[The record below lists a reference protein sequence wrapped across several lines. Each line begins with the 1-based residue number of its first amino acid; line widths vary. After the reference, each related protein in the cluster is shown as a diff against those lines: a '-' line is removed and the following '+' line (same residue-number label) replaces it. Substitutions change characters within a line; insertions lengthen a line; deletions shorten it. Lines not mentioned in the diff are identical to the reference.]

1 MKKAIKL
8 TLAVALMLSASSLF
22 AQKLGRINSQDIL
35 LAMPETKEMET
46 NMQAFT
52 KDLQD
57 NLETISVEFNQK
69 LTDYQKNYSTYSDS
83 VRQLKERE
91 LQELQNRRQEFEQV
105 AQQDIQKK
113 QQELLTPIIE
123 KAKAAI
129 DKVAKD
135 NGYLAIFE
143 TGSLASYDEAALTDI
158 APQVRAE
165 LGIAD
170 APAAQ

>member
-1 MKKAIKL
+1 M
-8 TLAVALMLSASSLF
+8 
-22 AQKLGRINSQDIL
+22 
-35 LAMPETKEMET
+35 
-46 NMQAFT
+46 
-52 KDLQD
+52 
-57 NLETISVEFNQK
+57 
-69 LTDYQKNYSTYSDS
+69 
-83 VRQLKERE
+83 RQLKERE

-129 DKVAKD
+129 DKVAKE
-135 NGYLAIFE
+135 NGYMAIFE
-143 TGSLASYDEAALTDI
+143 TGSLAAFDEAALTDL

-165 LGIAD
+165 LGITA